1 MTDPNESRFKVS
13 ADEIRRYG
21 WQRVLESCRDKE
33 CHNFY
38 EALAAEA
45 KRLQDA
51 GDDLGHRVHALLY
64 VIASFHPNY
73 DMKTNPYGS
82 MWSGLDGK
90 RSLNTEDLTEEDLV
104 ALAEIVNEIEDP
116 EYRAR
121 VADVL
126 WVTKK
131 NYKAAQLAIDA
142 FLESAARLKTGD
154 MWPPYTERLERAAR
168 IASTRGF
175 EAFEEKVVTAVEDAI
190 GEFEHDLKSGI
201 LCLRLMSILMGL
213 DRGDKTRY
221 AALAERFARDFAEA
235 GEWHFSESYWEQAE
249 QWHRPNKNDAEAD
262 RCRLAAAE
270 CNISRAE
277 AGLPNQPSDFGYRA
291 HWLGR
296 GLEALRRAKA
306 DPQRIEEVHKKFL
319 AMEKQ
324 SLSEMTTIEVDR
336 EAIPSLEDAERESQ
350 KQAATHVRGHPL
362 FRAIIRMANITRP
375 VVLADLT
382 KQYESISEETIWDKI
397 VGTTAVDHFGK
408 VTDVID
414 PVGTGDAAEEAANQR
429 KRLIHH
435 ASTIHWPTKV
445 VWFIEPARLAL
456 MDEHAVRRR
465 DLHFLVLNNP
475 FIPPGHEGFYIR
487 GLQAGFYGDWLQAM
501 HLLVPQIENSLRYV
515 LNQNGVI
522 TTTLR
527 NGIQKEKDIND
538 LLPSDEVKDVLGED
552 LLFDLRGILIERFG
566 HNLRNESAH
575 GLMPEAA
582 FYDVVSVYLWWLVLH
597 ICWKG
602 FVIAHSK
609 REEPPSETGSP
620 SENS

>member
-1 MTDPNESRFKVS
+1 MLAMNDPNESRFKVS
-13 ADEIRRYG
+13 ADDISRYD
-21 WQRVLESCRDKE
+21 WQRILASAAGKE
-33 CHNFY
+33 CHHFHS
-38 EALAAEA
+38 ALVGEA
-45 KRLQDA
+45 KQLQDA
-51 GDDLGHRVHALLY
+51 GDDLGHRVYALLY
-64 VIASFHPNY
+64 VVASFHNNY

-82 MWSGLDGK
+82 MWSGFDGK
-90 RSLNTEDLTEEDLV
+90 RSLNTEDLTDEDLT
-104 ALAEIVNEIEDP
+104 ALAGIVSEIQDP

-126 WVTKK
+126 WATKK
-131 NYKAAQLAIDA
+131 DHKAAQLAIDA

-154 MWPPYTERLERAAR
+154 AWPPYVERLDRAAR
-168 IASTRGF
+168 LAAHRGF
-175 EAFEEKVVTAVEDAI
+175 EAFEEKVVATVEDAI
-190 GEFEHDLKSGI
+190 REFESDLNSGI
-201 LCLRLMSILMGL
+201 LCLRLMSILMAL
-213 DRGDKTRY
+213 DRGNKTRY

-235 GEWHFSESYWEQAE
+235 DDWNFSESYWEQAE
-249 QWHRPNKNDAEAD
+249 QWYRRDKNDAEAD

-270 CNISRAE
+270 CNVSRAE

-306 DPQRIEEVHKKFL
+306 DPQRIEEIHKMFL

-336 EAIPSLEDAERESQ
+336 EAIPGLAEAESEAQ
-350 KQAATHVRGHPL
+350 KQAAAHVRGHPL

-397 VGTTAVDHFGK
+397 VGTTAIDHLGK
-408 VTDVID
+408 VTDAID
-414 PVGTGDAAEEAANQR
+414 PVGTGSEEAEAANQR

-435 ASTIHWPTKV
+435 ARTIHWPTKV

-456 MDEHAVRRR
+456 MEEHAVRRR

-501 HLLVPQIENSLRYV
+501 HLLVPQIENSIRYV

-527 NGIQKEKDIND
+527 NGIQKEKGNC
-538 LLPSDEVKDVLGED
+538 SG
-552 LLFDLRGILIERFG
+552 RLI
-566 HNLRNESAH
+566 
-575 GLMPEAA
+575 
-582 FYDVVSVYLWWLVLH
+582 
-597 ICWKG
+597 
-602 FVIAHSK
+602 
-609 REEPPSETGSP
+609 
-620 SENS
+620 